1 MLLGA
6 IALEGRK
13 DVVDLPAVGHQ
24 NRPFLIGF
32 KPEGVLRPVRHWS
45 KETRNTLGWFASWA
59 TDALRQLD
67 APDGCS

>member
-1 MLLGA
+1 MLWISRLLV
-6 IALEGRK
+6 IRTVL
-13 DVVDLPAVGHQ
+13 
-24 NRPFLIGF
+24 FWIGF

-45 KETRNTLGWFASWA
+45 KETRNTLGWFASSA